1 MSEEKKQT
9 PHHSGHRDRLR
20 ERFVKSGEDSLQ
32 DYELLEMLL
41 FSAIPRRDVK
51 PIAKTLLQS
60 FGSIQ
65 KVLSSPVSE
74 LIKVKGVSENAAV
87 LIKNVN
93 ALTKRMLRE
102 DIEEKP
108 VLNSWQKLLDYCH
121 VAMAYE
127 MKEQFRVLFLNRK
140 NELIADEVQQV
151 GTVDHTPVYPREI
164 VKSALDKGATA
175 IILVHNHPS
184 GDSTPSDSDIEM
196 TNEIIKAAASLGIVV
211 HDHIIISKKGSS
223 SFKSLGL
230 LNYSKKL

>member
-74 LIKVKGVSENAAV
+74 LIKVKGVSENVAV